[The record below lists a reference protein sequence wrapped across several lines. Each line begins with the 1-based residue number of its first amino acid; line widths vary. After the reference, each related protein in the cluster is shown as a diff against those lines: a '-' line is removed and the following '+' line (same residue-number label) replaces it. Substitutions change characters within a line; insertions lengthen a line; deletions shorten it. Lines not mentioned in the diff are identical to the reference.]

1 MNTIKRLLLPWFA
14 ILLFAIQAS
23 AANIYPYIGP
33 TGQSLYGRVE
43 TSPGTFIAL
52 ALTEETGG
60 GKGRYVIDSGDLQ
73 DAGLADAGT
82 YVMTIHTGA
91 TPSTTAEDAIVG
103 SYELN
108 WDGGGEST
116 PTHVAQVN
124 NTKIAAKRVIP
135 LSNRV
140 DGTTVAT
147 RPIRMRTHEKLTWWL
162 DPSPIVG
169 DAWVD
174 DVTAATTSDTSKVTV
189 AGGLNREM
197 ICVTIDTAN
206 AVVGQSYTTTGIAW
220 FGEQQLPYKATIEIL
235 GD

>member
-1 MNTIKRLLLPWFA
+1 MNTIKPLLLPWFA
-14 ILLFAIQAS
+14 LLLFAIQAS
-23 AANIYPYIGP
+23 AANVYMYIGP
-33 TGQSLYGRVE
+33 TGQSLYARVE
-43 TSPGTFIAL
+43 TSAGTFVAFVL
-52 ALTEETGG
+52 VEEAGG
-60 GKGRYVIDSGDLQ
+60 GKGRYIAYDSDIQDL
-73 DAGLADAGT
+73 GITDAGT
-82 YVMTIHTGA
+82 YMATIHVGTS
-91 TPSTTAEDAIVG
+91 PSTTAEDAIVG
-103 SYELN
+103 SYELVWN
-108 WDGGGEST
+108 GASEAT
-116 PTHVAQVN
+116 PSRAAQVN
-124 NTKIAAKRVIP
+124 NTKIAPKRVIP

-162 DPSPIVG
+162 DASPIVG

-174 DVTAATTSDTSKVTV
+174 DVTAATTSDTSKVTA